1 MATCGIH
8 HGSVRWI
15 ACRIQG
21 CCLAGMG
28 NVAADVAMNA
38 ADIILVPKLADY
50 V

>member
-1 MATCGIH
+1 
-8 HGSVRWI
+8 
-15 ACRIQG
+15 
-21 CCLAGMG
+21 MG